1 MNFSVADGMTFE
13 AKLMATFDNPDLT
26 CYAIID
32 AAQDGAL
39 LEKFAKESLSTRSM
53 CLVPAAIDSDMEEYS
68 PHLVAL
74 SPLAADSDA
83 WPEILAGGARHP
95 ASFTL
100 LASPLDFDELW
111 ANLSEFTEIVLPDE
125 TAMIFA
131 FWDPAILGT
140 LVGHTDDKTL
150 HVPIAVLTERQRAR
164 LMQDVISWWY
174 WDREGNPQEILAA
187 GGPEADAAHLVTL
200 PLMLSQTQVD
210 MLVEA
215 GVPDQLLSLLQDNQP
230 MLLARVPMEQRYRRA
245 EKHLLEARR
254 NKLFGMRDILNYTCA
269 ALIYGEAMYSD
280 PDILAL
286 LARVKSGELAFDDAI
301 PLFPGPEESKW

>member
-1 MNFSVADGMTFE
+1 MNLAVPDGMTFE
-13 AKLMATFDNPDLT
+13 AKLVAAFDNPELT

-53 CLVPAAIDSDMEEYS
+53 CLVPAAIDSDTEDYS

-83 WPEILAGGARHP
+83 WLGILAGGARHP

-111 ANLSEFTEIVLPDE
+111 ANLAEFTEIVLPDE
-125 TAMIFA
+125 TTMIFA

-140 LVGHTDDKTL
+140 LVGQQSDKTL
-150 HVPIAVLTERQRAR
+150 HIPVGVLSERQRAR
-164 LMQDVISWWY
+164 LLQGVTAWWY
-174 WDREGNPQEILAA
+174 WDREGNPQEVLPST
-187 GGPEADAAHLVTL
+187 GPDAETAHLVTL
-200 PLMLSQTQVD
+200 PLMLSQIQVD

-215 GVPDQLLSLLQDNQP
+215 GVPDQLLSLLEDNQP
-230 MLLARVPMEQRYRRA
+230 MLLARVPMELRYCRA

-254 NKLFGMRDILNYTCA
+254 NKLLGMRDILNYTCA

-280 PDILAL
+280 PEIIAL
-286 LARVKSGELAFDDAI
+286 LARVKAGELAFDDAI